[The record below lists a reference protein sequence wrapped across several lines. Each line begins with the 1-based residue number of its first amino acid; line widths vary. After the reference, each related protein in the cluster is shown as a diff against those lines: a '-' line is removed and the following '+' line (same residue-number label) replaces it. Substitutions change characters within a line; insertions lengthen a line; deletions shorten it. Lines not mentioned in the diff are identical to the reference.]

1 MKTGTYI
8 SGAGHTVLLLW
19 VIFGGTFNSEPLPI
33 ENATDVSLISAEEFA
48 ALTAP
53 QTAEDA
59 EEVVPQP
66 TEAETPQELDQ
77 ALRPPELPVTP
88 PQPEPEPEPEPEP
101 VPQPEP
107 EPVIPEVA
115 AEAPDAP
122 PSDTPTP
129 EEAPRVAPEPVE
141 APPEDVEVAPER
153 QEAAD
158 AEVPAEAPV
167 QEEQQAAAPEAATT
181 EIVTEAEEPASS
193 MERSLRPMM
202 RPNRPTPPPVE
213 TAEAEEPAEEEPPA
227 ETPAEEPEPA
237 ADPLAGALEGALA
250 EALGGATSEP
260 APSRSAAPPLSAGER
275 EGLRVSVQQC
285 WVVDVGSQ
293 AANVT
298 VVVGMNMNPDGTVD
312 QGSIN
317 LVSASGGEG
326 PAVETAYQAARRAI
340 LRCQRQ
346 GYPLPSEKYEQ
357 WKQIEM
363 TFDPSQMR
371 LR

>member
-1 MKTGTYI
+1 M
-8 SGAGHTVLLLW
+8 
-19 VIFGGTFNSEPLPI
+19 
-33 ENATDVSLISAEEFA
+33 
-48 ALTAP
+48 
-53 QTAEDA
+53 
-59 EEVVPQP
+59 
-66 TEAETPQELDQ
+66 
-77 ALRPPELPVTP
+77 
-88 PQPEPEPEPEPEP
+88 
-101 VPQPEP
+101 
-107 EPVIPEVA
+107 
-115 AEAPDAP
+115 
-122 PSDTPTP
+122 
-129 EEAPRVAPEPVE
+129 
-141 APPEDVEVAPER
+141 
-153 QEAAD
+153 
-158 AEVPAEAPV
+158 
-167 QEEQQAAAPEAATT
+167 QEEQKAAAPEAATT
-181 EIVTEAEEPASS
+181 EIVTEAEKPASS

-202 RPNRPTPPPVE
+202 RPSRPTPPPVE
-213 TAEAEEPAEEEPPA
+213 TAEAAEPAEQAPAKEEPAKEEPA
-227 ETPAEEPEPA
+227 KEEPKPTPP